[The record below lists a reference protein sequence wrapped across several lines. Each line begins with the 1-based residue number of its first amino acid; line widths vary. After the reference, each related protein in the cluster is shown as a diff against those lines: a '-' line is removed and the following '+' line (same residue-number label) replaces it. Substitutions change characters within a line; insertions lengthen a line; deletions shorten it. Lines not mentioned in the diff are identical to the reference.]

1 MENYSLEKILT
12 LSDDDTVYVKKDA
25 IYAQILYYEKHHP
38 EYLAQISYLTE
49 FVFKFM
55 DATKGCIR
63 IEMTVKDVKEN
74 FIGIKNLPIDSF
86 VKYLF

>member
-12 LSDDDTVYVKKDA
+12 LSDDDIVYVKKDA
-25 IYAQILYYEKHHP
+25 IYTQILYYEKYYP
-38 EYLAQISYLTE
+38 KYLTQISYLTE

-55 DATKGCIR
+55 NDTKGCIR
-63 IEMTVKDVKEN
+63 IEMSVKDVKEN